1 MRRWRRKMSGA
12 MCIADFRDGSGAQ
25 ACRLENIS
33 NGGARVLGFVHVNA
47 VPEFIALF
55 VRDRQVLKRDCRV
68 VWRGLRDVG
77 IQFLT
82 PPTPVKLG
90 QVDLLIRRA

>member
-33 NGGARVLGFVHVNA
+33 NGGARLSGFVHVNA
-47 VPEFIALF
+47 VPEFIAPF

-90 QVDLLIRRA
+90 QVDLLIRHA

>member
-12 MCIADFRDGSGAQ
+12 MCVADFRDGSGAQ

-33 NGGARVLGFVHVNA
+33 NGGARLSGFVQINA

-82 PPTPVKLG
+82 PPTPVRLG
-90 QVDLLIRRA
+90 QVDLLIRHA